1 MSDPEIAEKIVNALE
16 IQKGDIIIEVG
27 PGEGFLTKELAKHP
41 VKIIAAEKD
50 EQLAEDL
57 REWAADEKIKNL
69 EIVKGDILQVLPGLT
84 EKRELK
90 AGDYKIAGNIPYY
103 ITGKLLRTVGEME
116 NKPRLTALTVQ
127 KEVAERICATPP
139 KMNLLAAAVGFWAT
153 AKIIGYIP
161 AKHFR
166 PVPKVDSAV
175 IALTTRAKRLT
186 KREETKREEE
196 CYYKF
201 IRAAFAQP
209 RKTLLNNLSAGL
221 KMDKAAAAA
230 ILKTNGLSVAIRPQ
244 ELSTDDMQKLSRSVI
259 K

>member
-186 KREETKREEE
+186 KREEE

-201 IRAAFAQP
+201 IKAAFAQP

-221 KMDKAAAAA
+221 DMKKPEAVE
-230 ILKTNGLSVAIRPQ
+230 IIKTAGFPAGVRSQ
-244 ELSTDDMQKLSRSVI
+244 ELSVEDLQKLSDF
-259 K
+259 KKK